1 MTASLLT
8 RMPITIREWRMRL
21 TDLCRMS
28 ALAPMQ
34 DEDAMLRTAY
44 RLLACLP
51 ETDSLLG
58 DHLPPQA
65 QFDTLLAAGAH
76 DTAALTLIPESGS
89 FLLSRNGDGT
99 CLASVLLPGLEEEMT
114 SEGTTPALALVSAL
128 AAALA
133 SLTPEVELRSDV
145 PMMLREIP
153 ALGEETLK
161 GDAALTATPDPLRD
175 DLYRRPAG
183 IALH

>member
-1 MTASLLT
+1 
-8 RMPITIREWRMRL
+8 MPITIREWRMRL
-21 TDLCRMS
+21 TDLCRSS
-28 ALAPMQ
+28 ALAPLQ
-34 DEDAMLRTAY
+34 DEDAMLRMGY
-44 RLLACLP
+44 HLLACLP
-51 ETDSLLG
+51 ETESLLG
-58 DHLPPQA
+58 DHLPPLA

-89 FLLSRNGDGT
+89 FLLSRNSDGI

-133 SLTPEVELRSDV
+133 GLAPEVEARGDG
-145 PMMLREIP
+145 PMMLREVS
-153 ALGEETLK
+153 ALGDDPLA
-161 GDAALTATPDPLRD
+161 GDAALATADPAREELW
-175 DLYRRPAG
+175 RRPAG